1 MTEPG
6 APHPRAATPAGEAP
20 PGADATPA
28 PPPGQAPPAGEVPPA
43 VEAPVPD
50 SAAVRVAG
58 GVVAVALAVVTAL
71 IEIFYTPLRVGGVL
85 VGASIVLAV
94 VVNFYLPRFTVAATG
109 VGWVALLPPL
119 AWFVLSVA
127 AAGRRGEGDIL
138 LTNWVGLGTVFA
150 GSIAFAAGG
159 YRLMVPPRQRSF

>member
-1 MTEPG
+1 MTMTEPG
-6 APHPRAATPAGEAP
+6 GPPVPAASSVPAAPAADQAPAGDPAST
-20 PGADATPA
+20 GARVPA
-28 PPPGQAPPAGEVPPA
+28 WESVAL
-43 VEAPVPD
+43 
-50 SAAVRVAG
+50 RVAG

-85 VGASIVLAV
+85 VGASVVLAV
-94 VVNFYLPRFTVAATG
+94 VVNFYLPRFTVEATG

-119 AWFVLSVA
+119 AWFGLAVV

-138 LTNWVGLGTVFA
+138 ITNWVGLLMVFA

-159 YRLMVPPRQRSF
+159 YRLMVPPRRRSL